1 MNVVATWQQAAKLLN
16 NRTFTGDGAT
26 DGMVWLKRAGWIV
39 SGQLPRGNFACSDRA
54 ASAAIL

>member
-16 NRTFTGDGAT
+16 KSTFAESGAR

-39 SGQLPRGNFACSDRA
+39 SGQLPRGNFACSNRA
-54 ASAAIL
+54 ASAAI